1 MIQKRCETGSVLNII
16 PIIDLEAFTMQHFM
30 ANKEQALFFTHIQTL
45 IVALFALRQCD
56 NKRGTEHIMSV
67 NIRAAKSGQAISG

>member
-1 MIQKRCETGSVLNII
+1 MNII
-16 PIIDLEAFTMQHFM
+16 HIIDLEVFTMHHFT
-30 ANKEQALFFTHIQTL
+30 ANKDQALFFTQIQTL

-67 NIRAAKSGQAISG
+67 NIRAGKSGQVISGQLFVHA

>member
-16 PIIDLEAFTMQHFM
+16 PIIDLEVFIMQHFM
-30 ANKEQALFFTHIQTL
+30 ANKEQALFFTQIQTL
-45 IVALFALRQCD
+45 IVALFVLRQSD

-67 NIRAAKSGQAISG
+67 NIRAAESGQTISG